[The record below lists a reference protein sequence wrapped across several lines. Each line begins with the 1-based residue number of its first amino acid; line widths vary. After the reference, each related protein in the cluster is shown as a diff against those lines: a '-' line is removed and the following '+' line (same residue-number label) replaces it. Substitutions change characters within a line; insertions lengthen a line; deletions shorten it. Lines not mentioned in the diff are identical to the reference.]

1 MTEDRWVDMETKI
14 AFQEDL
20 VQELNNTVYLQQ
32 KKIDHL
38 EAVCN
43 SLIDHVRALSEAIA
57 ENKPDGGVLNERPP
71 HY

>member
-1 MTEDRWVDMETKI
+1 MNEDRWIDIESKI

-20 VQELNNTVYLQQ
+20 LQELNATVYRQQ

-43 SLIDHVRALSEAIA
+43 SLIEHVRALTEAVDS
-57 ENKPDGGVLNERPP
+57 KPGGGALNERPP

>member
-1 MTEDRWVDMETKI
+1 MNEDRWVDIETKI
-14 AFQEDL
+14 AFQEDM
-20 VQELNNTVYLQQ
+20 VQELNNAIYRQQ

-43 SLIDHVRALSEAIA
+43 SLIEHIRALSEAVG
-57 ENKPDGGVLNERPP
+57 ESKPSSGAVNERPP